1 MLLRVHNLTKS
12 YGNEVAVDS
21 ISFDVNQGDYVAI
34 IGPSGSGKTTLLS
47 LMTGMLTATTGDIL
61 YDNQRLSQISK
72 RELYEIRARELG
84 LVFQF
89 SELVGN
95 LNVRE
100 NILLPGIFTRKFSN
114 DEYQRKCNY
123 LLEHL
128 KLESIQNLLPRQLS
142 GGQIQKTAIARS
154 LINEPSIL
162 FADEPSGDLDP
173 DNSLLVQRLLNE
185 YNKKNLSIILVTH
198 DMKLAFDAQTIYSMK
213 MGKFDQVIKG
223 K

>member
-1 MLLRVHNLTKS
+1 MLLRVHNLTKN
-12 YGNEVAVDS
+12 YGKEVAVDS
-21 ISFDVNQGDYVAI
+21 VSFDVNQGDYVAI

-47 LMTGMLTATTGDIL
+47 LMTGMLTATAGDIL

-114 DEYQRKCNY
+114 SEYQRKCNY
-123 LLEHL
+123 LIEHL
-128 KLESIQNLLPRQLS
+128 KLDNIQFMLPRQLS

-173 DNSLLVQRLLNE
+173 ENSLLVQMLLNE

-198 DMKLAFDAQTIYSMK
+198 DMKLAFDAQTIYGMK
-213 MGKFDQVIKG
+213 AGKFDQVIKG

>member
-1 MLLRVHNLTKS
+1 MLLRVHNLRKV
-12 YGNEVAVDS
+12 YGKEVAVDS

-47 LMTGMLTATTGDIL
+47 LMTGMLSATDGDIL

-72 RELYEIRARELG
+72 GQLFEIRARELG

-95 LNVRE
+95 LSVRE

-114 DEYQRKCNY
+114 AEYQRKCDY
-123 LLEHL
+123 LIEHL
-128 KLESIQNLLPRQLS
+128 KLESIQHMLPRQLS

-154 LINEPSIL
+154 LINDPSIL

-173 DNSLLVQRLLNE
+173 ENSLLVQMLLNE

-213 MGKFDQVIKG
+213 SGKFDQVIKG

>member
-1 MLLRVHNLTKS
+1 MLLRVHNLRKV
-12 YGNEVAVDS
+12 YGKEVAVDS

-47 LMTGMLTATTGDIL
+47 LMTGMLSATDGDIL

-72 RELYEIRARELG
+72 GKLFEIRARELG

-95 LNVRE
+95 LSVRE

-114 DEYQRKCNY
+114 AEYQRKCDY
-123 LLEHL
+123 LIEHL
-128 KLESIQNLLPRQLS
+128 KLESIQHMLPRQLS

-154 LINEPSIL
+154 LINDPSIL

-173 DNSLLVQRLLNE
+173 ENSLLVQMLLNE

-213 MGKFDQVIKG
+213 SGKFDQVIKG